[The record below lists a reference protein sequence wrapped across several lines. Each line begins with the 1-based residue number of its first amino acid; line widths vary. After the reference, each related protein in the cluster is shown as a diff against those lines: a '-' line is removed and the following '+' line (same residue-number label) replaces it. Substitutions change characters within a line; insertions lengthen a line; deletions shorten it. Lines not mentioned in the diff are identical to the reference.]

1 MLTDCQNKEN
11 LQLMQEI
18 EELRMWMYKKGFNS
32 IEPAK
37 FTANSNRLQNIMREK
52 ECRIKKNIKLP

>member
-1 MLTDCQNKEN
+1 MPTDCQNLEN
-11 LQLMQEI
+11 LQLMQQI

-37 FTANSNRLQNIMREK
+37 FTANSNWLQNLIRERNRELNK
-52 ECRIKKNIKLP
+52 T